1 MFLFLAF
8 RIFGLPNLRIKTNI
22 KQRKL
27 LTINNLNK
35 YNMKKTFRLPFLII
49 AVFLSLV
56 ACKGNQSGNSTD
68 SAKVDSSTSI
78 KSSTDTIK
86 KVDTT
91 KPATDT
97 SKIKTDTVSK
107 VVKKTTEVKKVKVKK
122 E

>member
-1 MFLFLAF
+1 
-8 RIFGLPNLRIKTNI
+8 
-22 KQRKL
+22 
-27 LTINNLNK
+27 
-35 YNMKKTFRLPFLII
+35 MKKTSRLPFLII
-49 AVFLSLV
+49 AVVLSV
-56 ACKGNQSGNSTD
+56 AACKGNKSGNSTD

-86 KVDTT
+86 KVDIA

-107 VVKKTTEVKKVKVKK
+107 IVKKTTEVKKVKVKK